1 MSAIGLVNLT
11 QALSNQGNTP
21 SPEAQTA
28 PKTATHGNQVTE
40 SLGQDQF
47 TPSNQSS
54 QQATAHAA
62 GLFNVAQTPIFS
74 PAANQLL
81 QQNPAQSPAPAA
93 NTNEQVGATTSLV
106 VTQQQLQALN
116 LALAALGLNE
126 QDIAQLD
133 QVANTVNN
141 YNPQAYTTRALQLE
155 ALAKR
160 APGQTPAQAAG
171 TAKSATTNTNAAVA
185 KAASATTAEGT
196 TANR

>member
-1 MSAIGLVNLT
+1 MSAIGLISLT
-11 QALSNQGNTP
+11 QALSNQSNTA

-28 PKTATHGNQVTE
+28 PRTAAHGNQATE
-40 SLGQDQF
+40 TLGQDQF

-54 QQATAHAA
+54 QQATAQAA

-74 PAANQLL
+74 QAANQLL
-81 QQNPAQSPAPAA
+81 QQPNPAPTA
-93 NTNEQVGATTSLV
+93 NANQQGGATTSLV

-116 LALAALGLNE
+116 LALAVLGLSE

-133 QVANTVNN
+133 QIANTVNN

-155 ALAKR
+155 VLAKR
-160 APGQTPAQAAG
+160 EPAQTPAQATR
-171 TAKSATTNTNAAVA
+171 TAKPTAADTNAAVA
-185 KAASATTAEGT
+185 KATSATTAGGT